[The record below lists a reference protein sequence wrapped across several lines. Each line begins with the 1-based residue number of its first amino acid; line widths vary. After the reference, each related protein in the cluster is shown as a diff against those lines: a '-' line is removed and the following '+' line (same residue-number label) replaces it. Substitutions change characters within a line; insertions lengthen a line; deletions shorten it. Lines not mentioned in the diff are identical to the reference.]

1 MSPAVRHYILDR
13 ASSGVAA
20 LHDADNSA
28 GSKLAW
34 KFFGLGKLKGKGVN
48 VIISQVGVP
57 TRSSTANGQTLREW
71 RMPDY
76 HVALLFN
83 AQERVVKVAIESALR

>member
-13 ASSGVAA
+13 ASSGVSA

-28 GSKLAW
+28 GNTLAW
-34 KFFGLGKLKGKGVN
+34 KFFGLGNLKGKGVK

-57 TRSSTANGQTLREW
+57 TRSSTANGRTLREW
-71 RMPDY
+71 QMPDY

-83 AQERVVKVAIESALR
+83 AEDRVVKIAIESALR